1 MLKTFR
7 RVNRRILD
15 ILVYGDKSDNKIF
28 DEAQVVANTL
38 EINVYLLDDDMSEF
52 FYSSSSTDTN
62 NFYKFKD
69 DHIQRDNILSNNS
82 YYISSPLISSNH
94 LMGYLIFEKSS
105 SFSEEEIIIFESF
118 KILCI
123 VSLQNILKNKNYEI
137 DRQISVVK
145 NSIASLS
152 YSEMHAISAIF
163 NELDAEE
170 GIIVASYVSKKY
182 AVSRSVIVS
191 ALRKLESSSVIESR
205 SLGAKGTYIK
215 VLNPYLT
222 EQIEIIKGD
231 FIKWYFFKK
240 NV

>member
-1 MLKTFR
+1 MKTFR

-15 ILVYGDKSDNKIF
+15 ILVYGDKSDDKIF
-28 DEAQVVANTL
+28 DEAQVVSSTL
-38 EINVYLLDDDMSEF
+38 EINVYMLNEDMNEF
-52 FYSSSSTDTN
+52 YYSSANADTDK
-62 NFYKFKD
+62 FYKFKD
-69 DHIQRDNILSNNS
+69 DHIQRDNIFSDNS
-82 YYISSPLISSNH
+82 YYISSPLISSNN
-94 LMGYLIFEKSS
+94 LMGYLVFEKSS
-105 SFSEEEIIIFESF
+105 SFTEEEIIIFESF
-118 KILCI
+118 KILSI
-123 VSLQNILKNKNYEI
+123 VSMQNILKNKNYEI
-137 DRQISVVK
+137 NRQISIVK

-222 EQIEIIKGD
+222 EQIEVIKGD
-231 FIKWYFFKK
+231 FIK
-240 NV
+240 